1 VGRSLLRRR
10 DLIWAA
16 VFADGHHTQPCRRSR
31 FGHVAAD
38 VSPLILILVGKMLEP
53 THVVLLRFGN
63 GRILA
68 QIMEAIG
75 ITLACVA
82 VLVVPALLLSRRQR
96 HGLRRHRRRSMQDGG
111 VWFLGGNDSS
121 AEQPHHHDHGHQ
133 HDSGSGGQHGG
144 GFEGHHGGGFDG
156 GGGGGHGGH

>member
-1 VGRSLLRRR
+1 VTIRAIRVQNFS
-10 DLIWAA
+10 
-16 VFADGHHTQPCRRSR
+16 T
-31 FGHVAAD
+31 
-38 VSPLILILVGKMLEP
+38 
-53 THVVLLRFGN
+53 RFGN
-63 GRILA
+63 GRILE

-96 HGLRRHRRRSMQDGG
+96 HGFRGLRRRSMQDGG

-121 AEQPHHHDHGHQ
+121 AEQPHHHDHGHH
-133 HDSGSGGQHGG
+133 HDSGSGGHHGG
-144 GFEGHHGGGFDG
+144 GFDGGGHHGGGFDG